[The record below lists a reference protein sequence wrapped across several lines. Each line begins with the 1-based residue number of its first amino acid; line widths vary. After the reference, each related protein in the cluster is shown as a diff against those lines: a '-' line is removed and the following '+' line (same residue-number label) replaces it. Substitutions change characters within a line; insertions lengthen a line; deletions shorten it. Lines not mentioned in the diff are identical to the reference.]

1 MGIEVGYYDFT
12 VSNEVVMSTTFY
24 DMLFQ
29 QINYDNRQQ
38 IFAAY
43 CRSLDLLGR
52 CFPMSR
58 LK

>member
-1 MGIEVGYYDFT
+1 MWFEVGYYDFAA
-12 VSNEVVMSTTFY
+12 SNEVVISTTSY

-29 QINYDNRQQ
+29 QMNYDNRQQ

-43 CRSLDLLGR
+43 CRRRDLLGR
-52 CFPMSR
+52 CFLMSR